1 MSSKSQP
8 SPSSVVPQ
16 FQVSVTSGCQE
27 VLVSALCRVQRAL
40 SWEAGTVPGTLVR
53 QPAKPWWHV
62 QSSLSEQSQSPDVN
76 SSIIN
81 VLKGEDY
88 FLIQ

>member
-1 MSSKSQP
+1 M
-8 SPSSVVPQ
+8 
-16 FQVSVTSGCQE
+16 
-27 VLVSALCRVQRAL
+27 
-40 SWEAGTVPGTLVR
+40 PGTLVR

>member
-1 MSSKSQP
+1 MPGSTCFSSLQ
-8 SPSSVVPQ
+8 SSEGTLTGGGPVP
-16 FQVSVTSGCQE
+16 E
-27 VLVSALCRVQRAL
+27 
-40 SWEAGTVPGTLVR
+40 TLVR
-53 QPAKPWWHV
+53 QREKLWRCV

>member
-1 MSSKSQP
+1 MP
-8 SPSSVVPQ
+8 
-16 FQVSVTSGCQE
+16 E
-27 VLVSALCRVQRAL
+27 
-40 SWEAGTVPGTLVR
+40 TLVR
-53 QPAKPWWHV
+53 QREKLWRCV

>member
-1 MSSKSQP
+1 M
-8 SPSSVVPQ
+8 VPQ
-16 FQVSVTSGCQE
+16 FQASSRSNSCSVPSECQE
-27 VLVSALCRVQRAL
+27 VLVSALRRVQRAL
-40 SWEAGTVPGTLVR
+40 SQEDPVPGTLVWQR
-53 QPAKPWWHV
+53 EKLWRCV

-88 FLIQ
+88 LLIQ